1 MINKV
6 IIISFIA
13 ILLTFL
19 ANIEDIRCQEN
30 FNMIT
35 NTYKSNYMERSQ
47 LQPPEGG
54 GLKQGTPEGG
64 SRGYREVAIVGTL
77 FEVLGCDI
85 LHDHLVC
92 NIAGRCSKVSASPQ
106 MATPK
111 LLRQTT
117 VFAQQ
122 LSRCFSLDRSHNF
135 ANGQLRRN
143 RNEQVDMVFGDV
155 PCDDFDIHGLAYF
168 PNEVS

>member
-1 MINKV
+1 
-6 IIISFIA
+6 
-13 ILLTFL
+13 
-19 ANIEDIRCQEN
+19 
-30 FNMIT
+30 
-35 NTYKSNYMERSQ
+35 METASQ

-77 FEVLGCDI
+77 CEVLGCDI
-85 LHDHLVC
+85 LYDHLVC
-92 NIAGRCSKVSASPQ
+92 NIAGRCGKISASPQ
-106 MATPK
+106 MATLE

-122 LSRCFSLDRSHNF
+122 LSRCFPLDRSHNF

-143 RNEQVDMVFGDV
+143 RNEQV
-155 PCDDFDIHGLAYF
+155 AY
-168 PNEVS
+168 

>member
-1 MINKV
+1 MAFFRFG
-6 IIISFIA
+6 IISTGGNSRIFW
-13 ILLTFL
+13 
-19 ANIEDIRCQEN
+19 
-30 FNMIT
+30 
-35 NTYKSNYMERSQ
+35 KSQ